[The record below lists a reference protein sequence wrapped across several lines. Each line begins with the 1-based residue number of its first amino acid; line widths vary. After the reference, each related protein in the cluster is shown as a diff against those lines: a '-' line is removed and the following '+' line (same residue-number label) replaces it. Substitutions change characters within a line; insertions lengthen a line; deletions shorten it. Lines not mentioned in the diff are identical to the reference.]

1 MNDHT
6 TYKDVPTDFSD
17 QRKKEILS
25 RCYKMVDYL
34 NDLAAD
40 IIMDFINNST
50 CSKARQLL
58 LKSPETIAVK
68 AFEKAI
74 SDLNETSRRHDASMH

>member
-1 MNDHT
+1 MKDQT
-6 TYKDVPTDFSD
+6 TYKNEYTYLSE

-25 RCYKMVDYL
+25 RCFKMVDYL
-34 NDLAAD
+34 NDMASD
-40 IIMDFINNST
+40 IILDFIDNST
-50 CSKARQLL
+50 CSTARQLL

-74 SDLNETSRRHDASMH
+74 SDLSNTFRRYDTSMH

>member
-1 MNDHT
+1 MKDQT
-6 TYKDVPTDFSD
+6 TFKDQSIYLND
-17 QRKKEILS
+17 QRKREVLS
-25 RCYKMVDYL
+25 RCFKMVDYL
-34 NDLAAD
+34 NDMASD
-40 IIMDFINNST
+40 IILDFIDNST

-74 SDLNETSRRHDASMH
+74 SDLSNTFRRYDTSMH